1 MTAQEAKVLNEAARK
16 AFCEQ
21 AYKIM
26 KKQMP
31 TDAFR
36 LNEEYMQCIPEL
48 QANGFLANRVDITS
62 SSGSWR
68 STYVEVTLP
77 K

>member
-1 MTAQEAKVLNEAARK
+1 MTAQEAKTLNEAARK

-26 KKQMP
+26 IKQMP

-36 LNEEYMQCIPEL
+36 LNEDYIQCIPEL
-48 QANGFLANRVDITS
+48 QANGFLANRIDITS
-62 SSGSWR
+62 RNGWR
-68 STYVEVTLP
+68 STYVKVTLP
-77 K
+77 E